1 MASGPRFLLHRRTVL
16 AAMMGGAAASLL
28 GCGKDSTVPRPP
40 PGPPPE
46 GVHIPDVQSG
56 EDVFG
61 YVRRIKGAFDETL
74 YKQVLGAANA
84 FKEGDALVGVAAAD
98 EASRE
103 NARRLLEN
111 TRLVDLDSHPVRQ
124 DRLHALLL
132 ETEDRVAAATAEG
145 WTLGRLKQFLLES
158 DEAAIKALMPGLGSD
173 VIGCVVKLMSDEEL
187 IAVARKVFN
196 PLPGSN
202 LGARGYLG
210 ARIQPNSPTD
220 NVDDIRWQV
229 FDGFSY
235 AVGDVVLG
243 CNPVSSTPESVGAIE
258 SALHE
263 LVVTFGLQDVMP
275 HCVLAH
281 IDVQAEVE
289 RLQPGTTGIWFQS
302 IAGSDTANG
311 TFDISVEKML
321 GYADG
326 RSGKYGLYFE
336 TGQGADFTN
345 GHAHGYDMVLHESRK
360 YGFARALTQRVAR
373 AQESAG
379 RAAAPW
385 VHLNDVAGFIGPEV
399 FRTREQ
405 LVRCCLEDIVMGKLH
420 GLMIGLDVC
429 STLHMDVSLDDLDWC
444 LERIMPANPAYLMG
458 LPTKNDPML
467 GYLTTGFQDHV
478 RLRERFG
485 YKVEDRMWAFFQ
497 RLGVI
502 DAAGRP
508 TEHFG
513 DPVWVYL
520 QYLRAKGDMR
530 PEEDIRAEG
539 AQRLAEI
546 RARGVPMARGHGA
559 NPWDLEPALEAEL
572 RRVYADAKKS
582 LFAELTPAFI
592 NAMPEAVRL
601 VTKSKDRTEYILH
614 PETGEQLDAV
624 SLDALRS
631 LRARHGGRYDV
642 QLLVSDGL
650 NALALTDEGQLLP
663 YLQALRSALTSA
675 GYSVAPEHLLLT
687 SGRVRAGYRV
697 GEALYGGLGD
707 AKKHRAIIHVIGER
721 PGTGHHTFSAYI
733 TAPTAAVW
741 SRAGQVDHNIT
752 RVVSGIALTAYAPA
766 LAAPETVRLLQQL
779 APVGP

>member
-1 MASGPRFLLHRRTVL
+1 MAVEPRFLLHRRTVL
-16 AAMMGGAAASLL
+16 AAMLGGAAASLL
-28 GCGKDSTVPRPP
+28 GCGKDSVNRPP

-46 GVHIPDVQSG
+46 GVHIPEVRAG
-56 EDVFG
+56 EDVFA
-61 YVRRIKGAFDETL
+61 YVQRLKGGFDEAL

-98 EASRE
+98 EASRS

-111 TRLVDLDSHPVRQ
+111 TRLVDLGAHPLRQ
-124 DRLHALLL
+124 DGLHALLL
-132 ETEDRVAAATAEG
+132 ESEDRVAAAASGE
-145 WTLGRLKQFLLES
+145 WTLGRLKQFVLES
-158 DEAAIKALMPGLGSD
+158 DEAAIHALMPGLGSD
-173 VIGCVVKLMSDEEL
+173 VIACLVKLMSDEEL
-187 IAVARKVFN
+187 IAVGRKVFN
-196 PLPGSN
+196 PLPGSHI
-202 LGARGYLG
+202 GARGYLG

-229 FDGFSY
+229 FDGWAY

-243 CNPVSSTPESVGAIE
+243 CNPVSSSPESVAAIE
-258 SALHE
+258 AALHE
-263 LVVTFGLQDVMP
+263 VLVTFGLEDVLP

-289 RLQPGTTGIWFQS
+289 RQHPGTTGIWFQS
-302 IAGSDTANG
+302 IAGSDTANA

-326 RSGKYGLYFE
+326 RGGKYGLYFE

-345 GHAHGYDMVLHESRK
+345 GHGHGYDMVIHESRK

-373 AQESAG
+373 AQERAG

-420 GLMIGLDVC
+420 GLTLGLDVC

-520 QYLRAKGDMR
+520 QYLRAKGDTR
-530 PEEDIRAEG
+530 PEADIRAE
-539 AQRLAEI
+539 AARQLAEI
-546 RARGVPMARGHGA
+546 RARGVPMAVGHGE
-559 NPWDLEPALEAEL
+559 NPWDLEPALEAEM
-572 RRVYADAKKS
+572 RRVYADAKTS
-582 LFAELTPAFI
+582 LWAELTPPFI
-592 NAMPEAVRL
+592 AAVPDGVRL
-601 VTKSKDRTEYILH
+601 VTKAKDRKEYILH
-614 PETGEQLDAV
+614 PETGEQLDTV

-631 LRARHGGRYDV
+631 LRTRHAGRYDV
-642 QLLVSDGL
+642 QVLVSDGL
-650 NALALTDEGQLLP
+650 NALAIMDDGHLRP
-663 YLQALRSALTSA
+663 YLDALRAALTAA
-675 GYSVAPEHLLLT
+675 GYAPAPEHLVLT

-697 GEALYGGLGD
+697 GEALFGGLGD
-707 AKKHRAIIHVIGER
+707 AGKHRALIHLIGER

-733 TAPTAAVW
+733 TAPTVQVW
-741 SRAGQVDHNIT
+741 SQAGRVDHNIT
-752 RVVSGIALTAYAPA
+752 RVVSGIAVTAYTPA
-766 LAAPETVRLLQQL
+766 LAAPETARLLQQL
-779 APVGP
+779 APVGR